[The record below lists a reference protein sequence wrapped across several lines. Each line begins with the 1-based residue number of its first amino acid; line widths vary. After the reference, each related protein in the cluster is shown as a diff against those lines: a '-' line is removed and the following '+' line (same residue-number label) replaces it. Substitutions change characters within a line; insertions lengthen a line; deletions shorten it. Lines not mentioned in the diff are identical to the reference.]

1 MNDIKRKLMQHMKME
16 RVESEFDCYRIGFRR
31 YVLFY
36 DELITKENQQ
46 QLLHTMDRTCN
57 PPAFSDDPKSI
68 IVIAKTK
75 EQFQESELA
84 FINDVFTFYIFFLIN
99 EENDE
104 MYYYDRSAFL
114 IINSRKHVRKI
125 RNILRNERKEK

>member
-1 MNDIKRKLMQHMKME
+1 MNDIKRKLMQYMKME

-36 DELITKENQQ
+36 NELITKENQQ

-68 IVIAKTK
+68 IVIAKTN
-75 EQFQESELA
+75 EEFQEQELA
-84 FINDVFTFYIFFLIN
+84 FINDVYTFVTFFLID
-99 EENDE
+99 EGNDK
-104 MYYYDRSAFL
+104 MYYFDKWIFMQ
-114 IINSRKHVRKI
+114 IINSRRRI
-125 RNILRNERKEK
+125 RRIRDILRSEAK